1 VNPVLLSLIR
11 IVLKIVNICGES
23 IVAAA
28 KQKVHEII
36 HAAAD
41 ACAEAEGDSA
51 QSHQSES
58 VAIIPIQA
66 DMILAIASEHGIE
79 ISNAA
84 AADLLR
90 TFSATVQSRQV
101 LFSRQALVGWLP
113 GIDSVADESTTAGL
127 TEAIGWAANSYFEQK
142 EANQSA

>member
-1 VNPVLLSLIR
+1 
-11 IVLKIVNICGES
+11 
-23 IVAAA
+23 
-28 KQKVHEII
+28 
-36 HAAAD
+36 
-41 ACAEAEGDSA
+41 
-51 QSHQSES
+51 
-58 VAIIPIQA
+58 
-66 DMILAIASEHGIE
+66 
-79 ISNAA
+79 
-84 AADLLR
+84 LLR